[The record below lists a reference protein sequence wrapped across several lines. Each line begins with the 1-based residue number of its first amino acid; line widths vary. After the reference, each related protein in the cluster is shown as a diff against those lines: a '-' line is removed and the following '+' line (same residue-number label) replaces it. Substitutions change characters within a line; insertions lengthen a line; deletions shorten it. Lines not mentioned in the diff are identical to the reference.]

1 MVVVVVV
8 VVFSQEF
15 TCKGKSCQSCNCSEG
30 LKRNN
35 NFKFWFKM
43 YQNINQELVFHEIN
57 EIGSFDNIALEM
69 DLEIEILEM
78 EIEILETEIIQE
90 LVKLQN
96 HLIICNICPKTFR
109 SRTMLNLHID
119 LFHENLTELK
129 NGKVI
134 EKPTYN
140 FETHTRNPSFE
151 SISPKKLIF
160 VEGTLIFHFRRLL
173 SLMLVKVF
181 LFVPENIRYNRR
193 IERDVSE
200 RGRTIDSIVNQY
212 KKTVLPMHQK
222 YVEPTKKLADI
233 HISGEN
239 NIKNSTKQVIQTID
253 TYL

>member
-1 MVVVVVV
+1 MIRYNIIGIAGGTASGKTTLVSTLCDHYGKDTSAKI
-8 VVFSQEF
+8 SQDSYY
-15 TCKGKSCQSCNCSEG
+15 KDLSNLS
-30 LKRNN
+30 LK
-35 NFKFWFKM
+35 
-43 YQNINQELVFHEIN
+43 Q
-57 EIGSFDNIALEM
+57 
-69 DLEIEILEM
+69 
-78 EIEILETEIIQE
+78 
-90 LVKLQN
+90 
-96 HLIICNICPKTFR
+96 
-109 SRTMLNLHID
+109 RTITNYDHPNSIDID

-151 SISPKKLIF
+151 SIAPKRLIF

-173 SLMLVKVF
+173 NLMLVKVF
-181 LFVPENIRYNRR
+181 LFAAENIRYNRR

-200 RGRTIDSIVNQY
+200 RGRTIDSVMNQY

-253 TYL
+253 RYL

>member
-1 MVVVVVV
+1 MIRYNIIGIAGGTASGKTTLVSTLCNHYGKDISAII
-8 VVFSQEF
+8 SQDSYY
-15 TCKGKSCQSCNCSEG
+15 KDLSN
-30 LKRNN
+30 L
-35 NFKFWFKM
+35 NFK
-43 YQNINQELVFHEIN
+43 QRTIINYDHPNSI
-57 EIGSFDNIALEM
+57 D
-69 DLEIEILEM
+69 
-78 EIEILETEIIQE
+78 
-90 LVKLQN
+90 
-96 HLIICNICPKTFR
+96 
-109 SRTMLNLHID
+109 ID

-151 SISPKKLIF
+151 SIAPKRLIF

-173 SLMLVKVF
+173 NLMLVKVF
-181 LFVPENIRYNRR
+181 LFAPENIRYNRR

-200 RGRTIDSIVNQY
+200 RGRTIDSVINQY

-253 TYL
+253 RYL

>member
-1 MVVVVVV
+1 MIRYNIIGIAGGTASGKTTLVSTLCNHYGKDISAII
-8 VVFSQEF
+8 SQDSYY
-15 TCKGKSCQSCNCSEG
+15 KDQSNLS
-30 LKRNN
+30 LK
-35 NFKFWFKM
+35 
-43 YQNINQELVFHEIN
+43 Q
-57 EIGSFDNIALEM
+57 
-69 DLEIEILEM
+69 
-78 EIEILETEIIQE
+78 
-90 LVKLQN
+90 
-96 HLIICNICPKTFR
+96 
-109 SRTMLNLHID
+109 RTITNYDHPNSIDID

-140 FETHTRNPSFE
+140 FETHTRDTSFKF
-151 SISPKKLIF
+151 ISPKKLIF

-173 SLMLVKVF
+173 NLMLVKVF
-181 LFVPENIRYNRR
+181 LFAPENIRYNRR

-200 RGRTIDSIVNQY
+200 RGRTIDSVINQY

-253 TYL
+253 RYL

>member
-1 MVVVVVV
+1 MIRYNIIGIAGGTASGKTTLVSTLCNHYGKDISAII
-8 VVFSQEF
+8 SQDSYY
-15 TCKGKSCQSCNCSEG
+15 KDLSNLS
-30 LKRNN
+30 LK
-35 NFKFWFKM
+35 
-43 YQNINQELVFHEIN
+43 Q
-57 EIGSFDNIALEM
+57 
-69 DLEIEILEM
+69 
-78 EIEILETEIIQE
+78 
-90 LVKLQN
+90 
-96 HLIICNICPKTFR
+96 
-109 SRTMLNLHID
+109 RTITNYDHPNSIDID

-173 SLMLVKVF
+173 NLMLVKVF
-181 LFVPENIRYNRR
+181 LFAPENIRYNRR

-200 RGRTIDSIVNQY
+200 RGRTIDSVINQY

-222 YVEPTKKLADI
+222 YVEQTKKLADI

-253 TYL
+253 RYL

>member
-1 MVVVVVV
+1 MIRYNIIGIAGGTASGKTTLVSTLYNHYGKEISAII
-8 VVFSQEF
+8 SQDSYY
-15 TCKGKSCQSCNCSEG
+15 KDLSNLS
-30 LKRNN
+30 LK
-35 NFKFWFKM
+35 
-43 YQNINQELVFHEIN
+43 Q
-57 EIGSFDNIALEM
+57 
-69 DLEIEILEM
+69 
-78 EIEILETEIIQE
+78 
-90 LVKLQN
+90 
-96 HLIICNICPKTFR
+96 
-109 SRTMLNLHID
+109 RTITNYDHPNSIDID

-140 FETHTRNPSFE
+140 FETHTRNSSFE

-173 SLMLVKVF
+173 NLMLVKVF
-181 LFVPENIRYNRR
+181 LFAPENIRYNRR

-200 RGRTIDSIVNQY
+200 RGRTIDSVINQY

-253 TYL
+253 RYL

>member
-1 MVVVVVV
+1 MIRYNIIGIAGGTASGKTTLVSTLCNHYGKDISAII
-8 VVFSQEF
+8 SQDSYY
-15 TCKGKSCQSCNCSEG
+15 KDLSNLS
-30 LKRNN
+30 LK
-35 NFKFWFKM
+35 
-43 YQNINQELVFHEIN
+43 Q
-57 EIGSFDNIALEM
+57 
-69 DLEIEILEM
+69 
-78 EIEILETEIIQE
+78 
-90 LVKLQN
+90 
-96 HLIICNICPKTFR
+96 
-109 SRTMLNLHID
+109 RTITNYDHPNSIDID

-151 SISPKKLIF
+151 PISPKKLIF

-173 SLMLVKVF
+173 NLMLVKVF
-181 LFVPENIRYNRR
+181 LFAPENIRYNRR

-200 RGRTIDSIVNQY
+200 RGRTIDSVINQY

-233 HISGEN
+233 HISSEK

-253 TYL
+253 RYL

>member
-1 MVVVVVV
+1 MIRYNIIGIAGGTASGKTTLVSTLCKHYGKDISAII
-8 VVFSQEF
+8 SQDSYY
-15 TCKGKSCQSCNCSEG
+15 KDLSNLS
-30 LKRNN
+30 LK
-35 NFKFWFKM
+35 
-43 YQNINQELVFHEIN
+43 Q
-57 EIGSFDNIALEM
+57 
-69 DLEIEILEM
+69 
-78 EIEILETEIIQE
+78 
-90 LVKLQN
+90 
-96 HLIICNICPKTFR
+96 
-109 SRTMLNLHID
+109 RTITNYDHPNSIDID

-140 FETHTRNPSFE
+140 FETHTRNSSFE
-151 SISPKKLIF
+151 TISPKRLIF

-173 SLMLVKVF
+173 NLMLVKVF
-181 LFVPENIRYNRR
+181 LFAPENIRYNRR

-200 RGRTIDSIVNQY
+200 RGRTIDSVINQY

-253 TYL
+253 RYL